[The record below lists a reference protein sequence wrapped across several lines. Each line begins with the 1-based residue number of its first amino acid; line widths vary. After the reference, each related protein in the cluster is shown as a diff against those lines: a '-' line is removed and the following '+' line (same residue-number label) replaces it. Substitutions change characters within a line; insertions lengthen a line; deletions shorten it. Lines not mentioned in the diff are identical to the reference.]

1 MLISMQIALRIW
13 NCEVDRPGIPM
24 PIAEIVKM
32 TKDKYALGTTN
43 QNLKLTDQGM
53 KKRKRL
59 KQVENHMFLGC
70 LLFTVTKNG

>member
-1 MLISMQIALRIW
+1 
-13 NCEVDRPGIPM
+13 M
-24 PIAEIVKM
+24 PIDEIVKI